1 MDVYLTGIE
10 SQIPH
15 PLMIFS
21 AYFRYSLWPSCDPD
35 TKSRKKN
42 FRNLDGGSD
51 GTRTRGLQRDSPL
64 FKGNPG

>member
-35 TKSRKKN
+35 TKSRKKK
-42 FRNLDGGSD
+42 FQELGWRKWW
-51 GTRTRGLQRDSPL
+51 DS
-64 FKGNPG
+64 NPRPPAWQSVI